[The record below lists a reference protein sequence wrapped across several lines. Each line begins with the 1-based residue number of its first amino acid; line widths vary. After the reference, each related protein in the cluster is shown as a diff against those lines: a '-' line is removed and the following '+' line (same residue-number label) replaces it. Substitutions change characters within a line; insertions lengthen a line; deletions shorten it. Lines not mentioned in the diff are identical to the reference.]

1 MYGKMRR
8 VRRIFGLNEI
18 YLSTGA
24 ILGRRNGFDFRVL
37 TEHYNAFHCDGF
49 EFMMFRD
56 SYDSYARI
64 PEWLR
69 ACRSRGIRIA
79 AFHADKH
86 IGDLLSDPD
95 ELSLSAALALFEKNC
110 EYAAAFGADRVIVHC
125 WGVPDSDKNA
135 PMLYERIGLML
146 EIAAQYSVEMLIE
159 GIFCTQKSPLFHMK
173 KLAVMYDTLGFTLDT
188 RCAQFHRELYTMLDD
203 KELWPDRIRH
213 VHIGDYSGGR
223 CDWSKIYPMYQPGAG
238 DINWL
243 LVFDRLRANG
253 YTGALTLEAPAVHAK
268 GVDVV
273 QLNTSLDYLRAGM
286 ADQLGELPPD
296 KAGLRHKGTVELET
310 ERLRLRRFIF
320 EDYIPMFERW
330 SGTEEAARFGQLLRH
345 KTPAK
350 AKFQVQRWITS
361 YREDS
366 FYAWAVEEKATGRLI
381 GYIVGKELSNRFKT
395 LGIMFALEQPAR
407 HKGYMTEALKRVF
420 AFLFEEVNFWKIYAH
435 VDVEDTAALSLMRSV
450 GMTYESTS
458 SDKTLHG
465 DGKWFYPYFFSIIQP
480 EWETKEKQAASLPAN
495 PSIPLLSQDS

>member
-1 MYGKMRR
+1 MRAFPNGCAP
-8 VRRIFGLNEI
+8 V
-18 YLSTGA
+18 
-24 ILGRRNGFDFRVL
+24 GRAASG
-37 TEHYNAFHCDGF
+37 
-49 EFMMFRD
+49 
-56 SYDSYARI
+56 
-64 PEWLR
+64 
-69 ACRSRGIRIA
+69 IA

-223 CDWSKIYPMYQPGAG
+223 CDWSKIYPIYQPGAG

-253 YTGALTLEAPAVHAK
+253 YTGALTLEAP
-268 GVDVV
+268 G
-273 QLNTSLDYLRAGM
+273 RACQGRGRR
-286 ADQLGELPPD
+286 AAEYQP
-296 KAGLRHKGTVELET
+296 
-310 ERLRLRRFIF
+310 RLSPRG
-320 EDYIPMFERW
+320 D
-330 SGTEEAARFGQLLRH
+330 
-345 KTPAK
+345 
-350 AKFQVQRWITS
+350 
-361 YREDS
+361 
-366 FYAWAVEEKATGRLI
+366 GR
-381 GYIVGKELSNRFKT
+381 
-395 LGIMFALEQPAR
+395 PAR
-407 HKGYMTEALKRVF
+407 RAAAGQGR
-420 AFLFEEVNFWKIYAH
+420 
-435 VDVEDTAALSLMRSV
+435 TA
-450 GMTYESTS
+450 
-458 SDKTLHG
+458 
-465 DGKWFYPYFFSIIQP
+465 P
-480 EWETKEKQAASLPAN
+480 
-495 PSIPLLSQDS
+495 

>member
-223 CDWSKIYPMYQPGAG
+223 CDWSKIYPIYQPGAG

-345 KTPAK
+345 
-350 AKFQVQRWITS
+350 
-361 YREDS
+361 
-366 FYAWAVEEKATGRLI
+366 
-381 GYIVGKELSNRFKT
+381 
-395 LGIMFALEQPAR
+395 
-407 HKGYMTEALKRVF
+407 
-420 AFLFEEVNFWKIYAH
+420 
-435 VDVEDTAALSLMRSV
+435 
-450 GMTYESTS
+450 
-458 SDKTLHG
+458 
-465 DGKWFYPYFFSIIQP
+465 
-480 EWETKEKQAASLPAN
+480 
-495 PSIPLLSQDS
+495 

>member
-203 KELWPDRIRH
+203 
-213 VHIGDYSGGR
+213 
-223 CDWSKIYPMYQPGAG
+223 
-238 DINWL
+238 
-243 LVFDRLRANG
+243 
-253 YTGALTLEAPAVHAK
+253 
-268 GVDVV
+268 
-273 QLNTSLDYLRAGM
+273 
-286 ADQLGELPPD
+286 
-296 KAGLRHKGTVELET
+296 
-310 ERLRLRRFIF
+310 
-320 EDYIPMFERW
+320 
-330 SGTEEAARFGQLLRH
+330 
-345 KTPAK
+345 
-350 AKFQVQRWITS
+350 
-361 YREDS
+361 
-366 FYAWAVEEKATGRLI
+366 
-381 GYIVGKELSNRFKT
+381 
-395 LGIMFALEQPAR
+395 
-407 HKGYMTEALKRVF
+407 
-420 AFLFEEVNFWKIYAH
+420 
-435 VDVEDTAALSLMRSV
+435 
-450 GMTYESTS
+450 
-458 SDKTLHG
+458 
-465 DGKWFYPYFFSIIQP
+465 
-480 EWETKEKQAASLPAN
+480 
-495 PSIPLLSQDS
+495 

>member
-1 MYGKMRR
+1 M
-8 VRRIFGLNEI
+8 NEI

-173 KLAVMYDTLGFTLDT
+173 
-188 RCAQFHRELYTMLDD
+188 
-203 KELWPDRIRH
+203 
-213 VHIGDYSGGR
+213 
-223 CDWSKIYPMYQPGAG
+223 
-238 DINWL
+238 
-243 LVFDRLRANG
+243 
-253 YTGALTLEAPAVHAK
+253 
-268 GVDVV
+268 
-273 QLNTSLDYLRAGM
+273 
-286 ADQLGELPPD
+286 
-296 KAGLRHKGTVELET
+296 
-310 ERLRLRRFIF
+310 
-320 EDYIPMFERW
+320 
-330 SGTEEAARFGQLLRH
+330 
-345 KTPAK
+345 
-350 AKFQVQRWITS
+350 
-361 YREDS
+361 
-366 FYAWAVEEKATGRLI
+366 
-381 GYIVGKELSNRFKT
+381 
-395 LGIMFALEQPAR
+395 
-407 HKGYMTEALKRVF
+407 
-420 AFLFEEVNFWKIYAH
+420 
-435 VDVEDTAALSLMRSV
+435 
-450 GMTYESTS
+450 S
-458 SDKTLHG
+458 S
-465 DGKWFYPYFFSIIQP
+465 P
-480 EWETKEKQAASLPAN
+480 
-495 PSIPLLSQDS
+495 